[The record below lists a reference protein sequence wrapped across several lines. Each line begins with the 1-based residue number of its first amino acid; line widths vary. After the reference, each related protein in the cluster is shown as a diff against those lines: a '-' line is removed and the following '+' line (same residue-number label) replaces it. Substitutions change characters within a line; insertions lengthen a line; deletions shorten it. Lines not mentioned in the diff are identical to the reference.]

1 MPLSWGMGWPSLQC
15 REIQTLYGAPTSARE
30 FPINMHFTRVSIM
43 LCTKDIMHIL
53 YKLFYYREC
62 SAKCHQGSQFP
73 SEVTEVRIVCRD
85 GQWQSEEG
93 GTLQDCEPTCQP
105 ACQNG
110 GACVG
115 HNQCECGQN
124 FKGKQCQY
132 GL

>member
-1 MPLSWGMGWPSLQC
+1 MPLSWGMVWPSLQC
-15 REIQTLYGAPTSARE
+15 REIQNLYGAPTSAKE
-30 FPINMHFTRVSIM
+30 FPIKMYFTRVSIM
-43 LCTKDIMHIL
+43 LQNILCTSQIV
-53 YKLFYYREC
+53 FFYREC

-73 SEVTEVRIVCRD
+73 SEITEIRIVCRN
-85 GQWQSEEG
+85 GQWQSEG
-93 GTLQDCEPTCQP
+93 GDTLQDCEPTCQP